1 MTLEIILSHVGLP
14 ITKGNVQT
22 VLQKSQVSD
31 SKSWLSTL
39 RCFSLPAVDVE
50 EGCSP
55 SQKTQYLSESWL
67 ETDQHFQWWRLA
79 MKLIRCCRAKEV
91 QTIQNLMMD
100 VTTYNHNG
108 ESPCVLFSTKDCPQ
122 TL

>member
-1 MTLEIILSHVGLP
+1 MSHVGLP

-39 RCFSLPAVDVE
+39 RCFSLLAVDVE
-50 EGCSP
+50 ESLSA

-67 ETDQHFQWWRLA
+67 ETNQHFQWWRLG

-100 VTTYNHNG
+100 VTTYNNNG
-108 ESPCVLFSTKDCPQ
+108 ESPIALFSTKDCPH